1 MAAGVQVGR
10 DKGER
15 EEERRERES
24 RGERRGERSEEER
37 REKERGGRK
46 GKRKKGGKRKEGREK
61 RKEAPERGKEKERGG
76 RRGEKKGQRR
86 KKGNGGERESK
97 REKEGG
103 EREGTTDGGTYIQRS
118 IPNILIVQLQVSCEQ
133 AHKHIQKDIPQHN
146 GPLLLPL
153 IATATTKHNLLS
165 GCGLV
170 IGLGGA
176 FIVLVKVDGVLVHAL
191 VAGESGGQQLA
202 DSVRRGEN
210 GRMANTSC
218 QQWTDTLRM
227 SGEEGYTEISACAVS
242 SV

>member
-1 MAAGVQVGR
+1 M
-10 DKGER
+10 K
-15 EEERRERES
+15 EERG
-24 RGERRGERSEEER
+24 RGLQMEVH
-37 REKERGGRK
+37 
-46 GKRKKGGKRKEGREK
+46 
-61 RKEAPERGKEKERGG
+61 
-76 RRGEKKGQRR
+76 
-86 KKGNGGERESK
+86 
-97 REKEGG
+97 
-103 EREGTTDGGTYIQRS
+103 IQRS

-133 AHKHIQKDIPQHN
+133 AHEHIQKDIPQHD

-210 GRMANTSC
+210 GHNYD
-218 QQWTDTLRM
+218 Q
-227 SGEEGYTEISACAVS
+227 
-242 SV
+242 